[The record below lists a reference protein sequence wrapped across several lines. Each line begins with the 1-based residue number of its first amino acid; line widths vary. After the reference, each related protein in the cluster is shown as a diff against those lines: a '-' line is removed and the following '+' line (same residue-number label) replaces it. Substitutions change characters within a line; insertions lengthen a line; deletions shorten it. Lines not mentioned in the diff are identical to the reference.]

1 MIGATPDSPYLGRMM
16 IYLRPLVL
24 LLLITLP
31 AYLSAAPRAYMLD
44 AEETEIGFRYT
55 LGGVETS
62 GTMPL
67 QSAALSIDFAQ
78 LERTRISVTLDASR
92 ARTVLPLAESALK
105 GTSVLDAARFPTIQ
119 FMSDRVTADGAGAR
133 MTGQLTVRGQTL
145 PVTLNA
151 RFFRLPDRAP
161 EDLSELVIILE
172 GRLSRSAFGASG
184 FPDLVSDPVDLR
196 IRATIRL
203 VE

>member
-1 MIGATPDSPYLGRMM
+1 MIS
-16 IYLRPLVL
+16 LRALILLFLIVLPLQ
-24 LLLITLP
+24 I
-31 AYLSAAPRAYMLD
+31 AAAPRDYRID
-44 AEETEIGFRYT
+44 PSGTEIGFRYI

-67 QSAALSIDFAQ
+67 QSAALSIDFTR

-92 ARTVLPLAESALK
+92 ANTLLPLAESALK
-105 GTSVLDAARFPTIQ
+105 GASVLDTERFPTIQ
-119 FMSDRVTADGAGAR
+119 FTSDRVSADGPGAQ

-161 EDLSELVIILE
+161 EDLSELVIILD

-184 FPDLVSDPVDLR
+184 FPDLVADPVDLR
-196 IRATIRL
+196 IRATIRR